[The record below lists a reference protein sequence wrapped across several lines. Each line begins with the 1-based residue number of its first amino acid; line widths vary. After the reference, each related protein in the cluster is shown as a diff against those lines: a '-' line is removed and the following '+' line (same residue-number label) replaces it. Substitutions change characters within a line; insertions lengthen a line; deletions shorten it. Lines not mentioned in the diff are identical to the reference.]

1 MQYEWSE
8 DKEIL
13 NIRKHGISFDTAKT
27 VWSDPAALEFYDDEH
42 SDTEERFIIIG
53 KTPRGKTLFVIFC
66 EKLEGEVIRI
76 ISARRATTSE
86 KEQYERQL

>member
-1 MQYEWSE
+1 MQYEWDE
-8 DKEIL
+8 DKEIV

-27 VWSDPAALEFYDDEH
+27 VWSDPNALEFYDDEH
-42 SDTEERFIIIG
+42 SDTEERFIIVG
-53 KTPRGKTLFVIFC
+53 KTPSGKTLFVIFC

-76 ISARRATTSE
+76 ISARRATSSE